1 MVANGQCVGR
11 WMDLAIPEEM
21 KPKHNCRRDSEREIE
36 GERVTL
42 DQQVIKGLSQ
52 HNATFLIKQIKL
64 MYIWFKNYSLYI
76 QHLVDDLANMTYQL
90 LSREIIRKFH

>member
-1 MVANGQCVGR
+1 MAANGQCVGR

-42 DQQVIKGLSQ
+42 DQQVIKGLS
-52 HNATFLIKQIKL
+52 
-64 MYIWFKNYSLYI
+64 
-76 QHLVDDLANMTYQL
+76 
-90 LSREIIRKFH
+90 